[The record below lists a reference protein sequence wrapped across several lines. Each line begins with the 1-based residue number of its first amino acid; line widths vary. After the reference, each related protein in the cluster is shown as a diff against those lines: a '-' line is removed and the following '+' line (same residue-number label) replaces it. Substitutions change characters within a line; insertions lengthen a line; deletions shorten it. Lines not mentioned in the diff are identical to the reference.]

1 VVVGFPE
8 GDDPTM
14 IQFEG
19 RQNGTQFWTQDEAL
33 RELQVQLQNAI
44 SDGVPAETVRRRT
57 DHTTYPPPPAPPRK
71 SSWFSRKAS
80 KTPDSVPQVQNATS
94 LDIVSVRLD
103 ELHFRSETEYGLYE
117 TLRARVVL
125 ATVDFR

>member
-1 VVVGFPE
+1 
-8 GDDPTM
+8 M

-19 RQNGTQFWTQDEAL
+19 RQDGTQFWTQDEAL

-44 SDGVPAETVRRRT
+44 SDGMPSETMRRHT
-57 DHTTYPPPPAPPRK
+57 DHTTYLPPPPPPRK
-71 SSWFSRKAS
+71 TSWFGRKALKMPES
-80 KTPDSVPQVQNATS
+80 APQVHNATVPQMV
-94 LDIVSVRLD
+94 DVRLD

-125 ATVDFR
+125 ATVDVR

>member
-1 VVVGFPE
+1 VGFPDD
-8 GDDPTM
+8 DDPTM

-44 SDGVPAETVRRRT
+44 SEGAPAQTMRRHT
-57 DHTTYPPPPAPPRK
+57 GHTTNLPPPPPPRK
-71 SSWFSRKAS
+71 TSWFGRKAS
-80 KTPDSVPQVQNATS
+80 KMPESVQEMQCAASPDVV
-94 LDIVSVRLD
+94 DVRLD

-125 ATVDFR
+125 VTVDVR

>member
-1 VVVGFPE
+1 VGFPD

-44 SDGVPAETVRRRT
+44 SDGVPVETMRQHT
-57 DHTTYPPPPAPPRK
+57 AHTTNLPPPPPPRK
-71 SSWFSRKAS
+71 TSWFGLKAS
-80 KTPDSVPQVQNATS
+80 KTPEPAQEVHNAAS
-94 LDIVSVRLD
+94 PDMVDVRLD
-103 ELHFRSETEYGLYE
+103 ELYFRSETEYGLYE
-117 TLRARVVL
+117 TLRAKVVL

>member
-1 VVVGFPE
+1 VGFPD

-44 SDGVPAETVRRRT
+44 SDGVPAETMQRHT
-57 DHTTYPPPPAPPRK
+57 GHTTNLPLPPPPRK
-71 SSWFSRKAS
+71 TSWFGRKAS
-80 KTPDSVPQVQNATS
+80 KMPEPVQEMQRAASPDMV
-94 LDIVSVRLD
+94 DVRLD

-117 TLRARVVL
+117 TLRARVIL
-125 ATVDFR
+125 ATVDVR

>member
-1 VVVGFPE
+1 VGFPD

-33 RELQVQLQNAI
+33 RELQAQLQSAI
-44 SDGVPAETVRRRT
+44 SDGVPAESMRRRT
-57 DHTTYPPPPAPPRK
+57 DHTTNLPPLPPPRK
-71 SSWFSRKAS
+71 TLWFGRKAS
-80 KTPDSVPQVQNATS
+80 KMPEPAQEVQNATS
-94 LDIVSVRLD
+94 PDMVDVRLD

-125 ATVDFR
+125 ATVDVR